1 MTCVLTICHVKLP
14 QSTAVMEQKH
24 FHLRLLSPALSN
36 LWLSP
41 VIKISILLSSH
52 SSFNSQKLMM
62 SCEMF
67 IFLMA
72 SLAMTFQK
80 VM

>member
-1 MTCVLTICHVKLP
+1 MMCVLTVCHVKLM

-24 FHLRLLSPALSN
+24 FDLRLVSPALCN

-41 VIKISILLSSH
+41 VIKIIILLSSH
-52 SSFNSQKLMM
+52 SSFNGQKLVM
-62 SCEMF
+62 SYEIL